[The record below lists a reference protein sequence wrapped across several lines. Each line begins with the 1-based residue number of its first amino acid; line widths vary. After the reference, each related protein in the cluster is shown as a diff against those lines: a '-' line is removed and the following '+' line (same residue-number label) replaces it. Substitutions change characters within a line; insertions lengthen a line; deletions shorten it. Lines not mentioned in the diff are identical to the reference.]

1 MVYENALNAIG
12 KTPLIHVTDNEM
24 DNVNLYVKLEGFNP
38 TGSVKDR
45 AASYVLNKLL
55 NTGEINSRTT
65 IIESSSGNFGIAL
78 ASYCKLLNLKFC
90 CVIDPNI
97 LSINE
102 KIIKSLASEVIKVT
116 ERDKT
121 GGFLLSRIAE
131 VENFI
136 TTRGN
141 CYWVNQYSNP
151 YVAEAYSNTIG
162 EEICDEVEIDYI
174 FLGVSSGGT
183 ITGISR
189 SVKERYPHA
198 KVIAVDSVGSVI
210 FRNQPQKRY
219 IPGIGSSMRPEI
231 IEQAFIDDVV
241 FVEEWEAA
249 HNCVDLL
256 NKHFI
261 LAGGSS
267 GSTFAAIKQYF
278 NGKKFHKKPNVVS
291 IFADRGDRY
300 ASTIYNDEWFNK
312 YMIPKEEVLDMREL
326 VLEDI
331 R

>member
-1 MVYENALNAIG
+1 MVYENVLNAIG
-12 KTPLIHVTDNEM
+12 KTPLIHVKDNEI
-24 DNVNLYVKLEGFNP
+24 DNANVYVKLEGLNP

-55 NTGEINSRTT
+55 NTGEINSNTT

-78 ASYCKLLNLKFC
+78 ASYCKMLNLKFC

-102 KIIKSLASEVIKVT
+102 KIIKNLASEVIKVT

-121 GGFLLSRIAE
+121 GGFLLSRLAE

-151 YVAEAYSNTIG
+151 IVAEAYSSTIG
-162 EEICDEVEIDYI
+162 EEICEEIEIDYI

-189 SVKERYPHA
+189 KVKERYPNA

-241 FVEEWEAA
+241 FVEESEAA
-249 HNCVDLL
+249 NNCIDLL

-278 NGKKFHKKPNVVS
+278 KGKSFRKKPNVVS

-312 YMIPKEEVLDMREL
+312 YMFPKEEVLDMKEL